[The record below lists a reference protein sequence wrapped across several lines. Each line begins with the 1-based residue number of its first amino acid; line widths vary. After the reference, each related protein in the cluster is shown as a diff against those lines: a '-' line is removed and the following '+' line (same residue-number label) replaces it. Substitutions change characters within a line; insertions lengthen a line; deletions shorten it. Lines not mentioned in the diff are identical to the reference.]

1 MNNNNDERVEIYG
14 ERLREIREYFALSL
28 DKFGEKIGLSG
39 SRLSKLERETDKVTL
54 SKEVH
59 DRLIDVFQVNPT
71 YLTVSYPA
79 VCKMIMQPKK
89 RRSNKSKSTKT
100 NITEETVQQVNNDD
114 VVSEHTSDDIADNRS
129 NTKAEPDMVDD
140 NEDPKYGFTTDS
152 PELKPSDLYDKLTE
166 DISEPKIVNDEDQ
179 KVENPIMSDSF
190 YNTMEY
196 LSRMSKSLEQT
207 TPWPYSEHPIQSPAL
222 QMSQQFIPQTYT
234 QAPGADL
241 SKIVNILAKFD
252 QDQMSAVLTFV
263 KYMKETNDSP
273 KAIKSLIKAL
283 KSFKSIK
290 IVL

>member
-1 MNNNNDERVEIYG
+1 MNNNDERVEIYG
-14 ERLREIREYFALSL
+14 ERLREIREFFALSL

-54 SKEVH
+54 SKEVY
-59 DRLIDVFQVNPT
+59 DRLIDVFQINPT
-71 YLTVSYPA
+71 YLTVAYPS
-79 VCKMIMQPKK
+79 VCKMIMPPKK

-114 VVSEHTSDDIADNRS
+114 VVSENTSDDIADNRS

-179 KVENPIMSDSF
+179 KVEMKMTDSF
-190 YNTMEY
+190 YNTMQS
-196 LSRMSKSLEQT
+196 LDRISKSLEQT
-207 TPWPYSEHPIQSPAL
+207 PWPYPEYPIQPPAVPF
-222 QMSQQFIPQTYT
+222 SQQFNPQTYT

-241 SKIVNILAKFD
+241 SKIMNILAKFD